1 MGLCPESHK
10 EGVRVMSDRKKI
22 LELAEFLKEFNQFI
36 GKVFQ
41 DILTMIRSLD
51 ERISKLEKADE

>member
-1 MGLCPESHK
+1 
-10 EGVRVMSDRKKI
+10 MSDRKKI